1 MNRKGKGLNSLL
13 NYFIGIAVEV
23 LAALAICLLAFLI
36 IALLVR
42 L

>member
-1 MNRKGKGLNSLL
+1 MNGKRQRLNSLL
-13 NYFIGIAVEV
+13 NYFIGIAVET

-36 IALLVR
+36 IAFLVR